1 MAWIFD
7 VHWYD
12 TYPYPKH
19 STVLT
24 PYVEQHS
31 LSETLFWE
39 SYFTLKWKFFL
50 NVMRSS
56 QCFSNLISEWKLRVS
71 TNASL
76 VPSLRTVIF
85 IPRFARQ
92 KISPCSLTNSACA
105 NPNFSFTYQ
114 ITAYCRWC
122 WFPYFYLTLTLVE
135 VCLAKKFA
143 WLKTMKK
150 I

>member
-1 MAWIFD
+1 MR
-7 VHWYD
+7 
-12 TYPYPKH
+12 
-19 STVLT
+19 TVYHLLI
-24 PYVEQHS
+24 VW
-31 LSETLFWE
+31 LVIGCF
-39 SYFTLKWKFFL
+39 FFL

-114 ITAYCRWC
+114 ITAYCGWC
-122 WFPYFYLTLTLVE
+122 SFPYFYLTLSLTHVGSLVGYPKTLTEESWFRYWMFV
-135 VCLAKKFA
+135 
-143 WLKTMKK
+143 